1 MRIRLAL
8 EDFKRTVTVVSST
21 LGKMR
26 EEGGEAAQKA
36 EKMKAQVET
45 FVGTLITEAGW
56 TL

>member
-1 MRIRLAL
+1 
-8 EDFKRTVTVVSST
+8 
-21 LGKMR
+21 MR